1 MGSAAR
7 NLESSMNCGG
17 EGDKGGEMADGKW
30 KMEDGQDAEALLVDL
45 CPGLS
50 TFRAFGPSE
59 RA

>member
-1 MGSAAR
+1 
-7 NLESSMNCGG
+7 MNCGG
-17 EGDKGGEMADGKW
+17 EGDEGGEMADGKW